1 MGCGKKEQAD
11 TASPMP
17 ATSSTPLTE
26 TKELPPP
33 SQSPHEKSGDAPF
46 LRYLRDDETYISPEQ
61 AKAMKKSDELGY
73 VTAIASGQIITKRA
87 LLKRGIRAHERTQRA
102 RVRKAKRRNKT
113 RKIPRGGRRKA
124 RHRPAKRRARTKR
137 QRRKK
142 RRTRRGGRRR
152 RR

>member
-11 TASPMP
+11 TASPTP

-26 TKELPPP
+26 TKEELPPP
-33 SQSPHEKSGDAPF
+33 SQSPPF
-46 LRYLRDDETYISPEQ
+46 LRNLRDGETYISPAQ

-73 VTAIASGQIITKRA
+73 VTAIASGQMITKNA
-87 LLKRGIRAHERTQRA
+87 LLRRGIRAHQRTQRV

-124 RHRPAKRRARTKR
+124 RHRPAKRRTRNKR

-142 RRTRRGGRRR
+142 RRSRRR
-152 RR
+152 R

>member
-1 MGCGKKEQAD
+1 MGNAMGCGKKEQAD
-11 TASPMP
+11 TASPTP

-46 LRYLRDDETYISPEQ
+46 LRYLKDGETYISPAQ
-61 AKAMKKSDELGY
+61 AAAMKKSDELGY
-73 VTAIASGQIITKRA
+73 VTAIASGQMITKNA
-87 LLKRGIRAHERTQRA
+87 LLRRGIRAHQRTQRA

-124 RHRPAKRRARTKR
+124 RHRPAKRRTRNKR

-142 RRTRRGGRRR
+142 RRSRRR
-152 RR
+152 R

>member
-11 TASPMP
+11 TTSPMP

-46 LRYLRDDETYISPEQ
+46 LRYLKDGETYISPAQ

-73 VTAIASGQIITKRA
+73 VTALASGQIITKRA

-102 RVRKAKRRNKT
+102 RVRKAKRT
-113 RKIPRGGRRKA
+113 MTRKA
-124 RHRPAKRRARTKR
+124 RRQIRGGGTRRYRRRRGGKR
-137 QRRKK
+137 